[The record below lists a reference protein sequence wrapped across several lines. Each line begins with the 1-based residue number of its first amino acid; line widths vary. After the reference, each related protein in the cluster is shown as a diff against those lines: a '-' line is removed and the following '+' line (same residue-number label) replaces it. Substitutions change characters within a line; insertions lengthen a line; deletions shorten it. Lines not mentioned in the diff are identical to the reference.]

1 MYYIIAIPYYN
12 YISNGKKIKSFVL
25 SYEVNIIFYKYTNNE
40 NLINY
45 LKYIYDTNSELN
57 KIYNM
62 KPEII
67 SVIRKSNYKMMSIIN
82 KVHNELNLSKD
93 KVLSS
98 YSIINTYINNDIV
111 ELTIRRIMTV
121 RKFKL
126 SIKFSNIELS
136 NLIDYKLIP
145 ELNCLYEKINIIT
158 TKYILDLFHR
168 NSDLIDTY
176 KNIIE
181 DDIRLAKNEINEIVS
196 LYFKTGD
203 MPHII
208 TNY

>member
-12 YISNGKKIKSFVL
+12 YISSGKKIKSFVL

-82 KVHNELNLSKD
+82 KVHNELKISKD

-98 YSIINTYINNDIV
+98 YSIINTYIDNDIV
-111 ELTIRRIMTV
+111 ELTIRRIMAV

-126 SIKFSNIELS
+126 SIKFSNSELS
-136 NLIDYKLIP
+136 NLIDYKMIP

-168 NSDLIDTY
+168 NNDLIDTY

-203 MPHII
+203 MAHII